1 MITAWDLNNRTP
13 RFFSKWY
20 QKNDKNS
27 DMSLLDMVYASATTQ
42 FYFKPAVINDN
53 VYLSGSNIARSPA
66 LFAYLLANEKNG
78 IKQED
83 INIVSIGAT
92 NEESEMIDSTVGL
105 YEWMTL
111 LTTLTTSV
119 KLHTMDYMVDNIL
132 RSQG

>member
-1 MITAWDLNNRTP
+1 
-13 RFFSKWY
+13 
-20 QKNDKNS
+20 
-27 DMSLLDMVYASATTQ
+27 MSLLDMVYASATTQ